1 MPTLKELEIQL
12 TKQDDAKFIIQHMP
26 TLETLNGV
34 SIDRKHK
41 YETEVLNE
49 IDNSLANQDVRNDA
63 ENLNFDGLNDG
74 NLKNEESFDQKS

>member
-1 MPTLKELEIQL
+1 
-12 TKQDDAKFIIQHMP
+12 MP